1 MLWFRKKNTDIQKI
15 DALHIVL
22 KNSFEKVRQDTQNLY
37 AWLNFLYQKN
47 QQQEHTIQELQLQL
61 RYIPKTPEEI
71 KNIVDRY
78 YNYEG
83 LLERLNAIKTRIEEL
98 RQLQDQQY
106 AARHLQHPQAQLH
119 NGAAAKLDNIALR
132 LEKLESRHGP
142 SQMRNKIIKRIAKYS
157 KDYIKTKIFD
167 LIRKYE
173 KVSALQLR
181 EIIVEEQGL
190 CSKSSFYR
198 ILEELE
204 SQDDIE
210 TVHDAKE
217 KFYFFKA
224 IKTSRS

>member
-15 DALHIVL
+15 DALHLAL
-22 KNSFEKVRQDTQNLY
+22 KASFENVKRDTQNLY
-37 AWLNFLYQKN
+37 SWLNFLYQKA
-47 QQQEHTIQELQLQL
+47 QQQEHTIRDLQLQL
-61 RYIPKTPEEI
+61 KYVPKTPEEI

-83 LLERLNAIKTRIEEL
+83 LLERLNAIKARIEEL
-98 RQLQDQQY
+98 RQSQDQQS
-106 AARHLQHPQAQLH
+106 AKSPQAH
-119 NGAAAKLDNIALR
+119 FSNGAAAKLDSIALR
-132 LEKLESRHGP
+132 LEKLESQHGQ
-142 SQMRNKIIKRIAKYS
+142 SNMRDKIIRRIAKYS
-157 KDYIKTKIFD
+157 KDYIKTKMFD

-210 TVHDAKE
+210 TVRDAKE

-224 IKTSRS
+224 LKKTRD